1 MGRSTAPELKQYM
14 DKKLLLQLNADRRV
28 IGRLRGYDAFMNLNL
43 EDAHEVISEEQSLPL
58 GQTVVRGN
66 SIIALEALEP
76 IGK

>member
-1 MGRSTAPELKQYM
+1 MGRSTAPELRQYM

-43 EDAHEVISEEQSLPL
+43 EDAHEVISEEKSLPL